1 MNKASNNTLAP
12 NQSTDVMNMYQRDRF
27 ELLSAY
33 IDGEVTAAERK
44 QIEQWLT
51 TDPEVQCL
59 YARVLELRPLWSTM
73 PAPTAQLPM
82 KRTIEQ
88 VSPSLRKAKMTTV
101 AGTVLATVLLGSLS
115 AILPPDRQSSVLRI
129 TQAPQS
135 AAKND
140 FNACFKYPLCK
151 NSQINQTGIR
161 KIY

>member
-1 MNKASNNTLAP
+1 
-12 NQSTDVMNMYQRDRF
+12 MYHRDRF

-33 IDGEVTAAERK
+33 LDSEVTAAERK

-59 YARVLELRPLWSTM
+59 YARVLKLLPLWSMM
-73 PAPTAQLPM
+73 PAPTLQPPM

-88 VSPSLRKAKMTTV
+88 VSPSLRKAKMATV

-115 AILPPDRQSSVLRI
+115 AILPPDPVLTI

-135 AAKND
+135 TAKND

-151 NSQINQTGIR
+151 NSQINLTGIR